1 MITVRQLDP
10 QLKLALNTHDSV
22 DDMFALVSF
31 HALPLLDIN
40 AYLQLRHLKLS
51 QMARVKALERNLTC
65 INSAL
70 ESCT

>member
-1 MITVRQLDP
+1 MITARQLDP
-10 QLKLALNTHDSV
+10 QLKLALNTHDTV

-31 HALPLLDIN
+31 HALLLLDIN

-51 QMARVKALERNLTC
+51 QMARVKTRERNLTC
-65 INSAL
+65 INSTL

>member
-1 MITVRQLDP
+1 MITARQLDP

-40 AYLQLRHLKLS
+40 SYLQLRCLKLS
-51 QMARVKALERNLTC
+51 QMARVKTLERNLTC
-65 INSAL
+65 INSTL